1 MDHSCFQRNWNWPCR
16 DCHKDFCAAGEA
28 AWLGQASPNVAAAVV
43 EENATPLDLVN
54 WFKQRDVFR
63 CIHAHADSIN
73 TQFDGVYSVPALE
86 AAAGGHPF
94 YWHRSGDTYTPG
106 FAEQG
111 VNANLFLN
119 RTLWINHLLDLTP
132 PSFVVHE
139 GCEVNRPDSG
149 TVVPYAGPRYAR
161 FQNAGRILVCNN
173 ALAIVSR
180 AKVFYDGLSPLPQA
194 FELASSW
201 SSAAQPSPEHD
212 AGVLP
217 IRAFGGLPR

>member
-1 MDHSCFQRNWNWPCR
+1 MLPAELELAMPRLPQGLLRGRRSRMAGAGFAERRGCGGGGERNAARPRELVQAEGRVPMHSCPRGLDQ
-16 DCHKDFCAAGEA
+16 H
-28 AWLGQASPNVAAAVV
+28 AVRWRLQCSR
-43 EENATPLDLVN
+43 A
-54 WFKQRDVFR
+54 R
-63 CIHAHADSIN
+63 S
-73 TQFDGVYSVPALE
+73 S
-86 AAAGGHPF
+86 GGHPF